1 LLTALLVPD
10 RTQKGS
16 MPTLHLGPL
25 DDWLWPIGAALIAA
39 LVALLAFAIARPIVV
54 RLVRGAPVARAVV
67 RRLDRPLKWL
77 LPLIAVQV
85 VLQGVPDETVR
96 IDPARHFVGILVI
109 AAFTA
114 AAIAAVRGV
123 TDAVAVLHPQ
133 DVADNLAAR
142 RILTQARVLSRIATG
157 LIVFAGLAFILMT
170 FPTAR
175 QVGTSLLASAGLSAL
190 VLGIAARSVFGNLL
204 AGLQIALTQPIR
216 IDDVLIVQGEWG
228 RVEEIKSTYVVL
240 KIWDERRLVIP
251 LQWFMDNPF
260 QNWTRTTAQIIGSV
274 TLWVDYLT
282 DLEPLR
288 AEATRLAHGSKDFD
302 GRVCLLQVVD
312 ASEKAMQLRLIVSS
326 PSAGQNFDLRCMLRE
341 GLIAFMR
348 AEQSHA
354 LPRLRA
360 EIEGTVR
367 ADRVRADEAEAVAAT
382 GRVPP
387 LAPVAPGPP
396 APSQHLEA
404 RLAGAR
410 VDAGSAPVNNDTGM
424 ASLTAPTGG
433 VPPPQEAP
441 R

>member
-1 LLTALLVPD
+1 
-10 RTQKGS
+10 
-16 MPTLHLGPL
+16 MPNLHLGPL
-25 DDWLWPIGAALIAA
+25 DDWLWPVGAALIAA
-39 LVALLAFAIARPIVV
+39 IVALLVFFIARPIVV
-54 RLVRGAPVARAVV
+54 RLVRNAPVAKAVISQ
-67 RRLDRPLKWL
+67 LDRPLRWL
-77 LPLIAVQV
+77 LPLVAVQL

-96 IDPARHFVGILVI
+96 VDHVRHFVGILVI

-114 AAIAAVRGV
+114 AAVAAVRGV
-123 TDAVAVLHPQ
+123 ADAVAVLHPQ
-133 DVADNLAAR
+133 DVEDNLAAR
-142 RILTQARVLSRIATG
+142 RILTQTRVLSRIATG
-157 LIVFAGLAFILMT
+157 LILFAGLAFILMT

-190 VLGIAARSVFGNLL
+190 VIGIAARSVFGNLL
-204 AGLQIALTQPIR
+204 AGLQIALTQPLR

-228 RVEEIKSTYVVL
+228 RVEEITSTYVVL

-251 LQWFMDNPF
+251 LQWFIDNPF

-274 TLWVDYLT
+274 MLWVDYMT

-312 ASEKAMQLRLIVSS
+312 TSEKSMQLRLIVSS
-326 PSAGQNFDLRCMLRE
+326 ASAGQNWDLRCLLRE
-341 GLIAFMR
+341 GLVAFMR
-348 AEQSHA
+348 REQPHA

-360 EIEGTVR
+360 EIEGSVR
-367 ADRVRADEAEAVAAT
+367 ADKVRADEAEAVAAT
-382 GRVPP
+382 GKVPP
-387 LAPVAPGPP
+387 LAPATPGAPV
-396 APSQHLEA
+396 PSQHLEA
-404 RLAGAR
+404 RLAGAK

-433 VPPPQEAP
+433 VVPPKEPP